1 MSSTKYHIPD
11 DVIKRLSEA
20 IDSIGLTKVAIAK
33 KIGMKP
39 TRISDVL
46 AKRYRVPFQLLEGLY
61 VNYGISIDYI
71 INGKQEKKVFMFCQ
85 NGSATE

>member
-1 MSSTKYHIPD
+1 MSSTKYQISD
-11 DVIKRLSEA
+11 EVILRLSKA

-46 AKRYRVPFQLLEGLY
+46 AKRYRVPFQLLEGLH
-61 VNYGISIDYI
+61 VNYGVSIDYV
-71 INGKQEKKVFMFCQ
+71 INGKQDKKVFMFCQ
-85 NGSATE
+85 NGSVSE

>member
-1 MSSTKYHIPD
+1 MSSTKYQISD
-11 DVIKRLSEA
+11 EVILRLSKT

-46 AKRYRVPFQLLEGLY
+46 AKRYRVPFQLLEGLRI
-61 VNYGISIDYI
+61 NYGVSIDYI
-71 INGKQEKKVFMFCQ
+71 ISGKEEKKVFMFCQ
-85 NGSATE
+85 NGSGTE